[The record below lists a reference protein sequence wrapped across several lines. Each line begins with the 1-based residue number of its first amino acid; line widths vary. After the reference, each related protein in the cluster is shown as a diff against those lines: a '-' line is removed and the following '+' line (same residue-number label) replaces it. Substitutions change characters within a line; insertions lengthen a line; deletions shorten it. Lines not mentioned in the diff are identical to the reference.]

1 MSQDSK
7 VFFRI
12 FFGIGLLLI
21 LISVVI
27 FYNQFT
33 YSKDAIHTEG
43 VIVDTVLH
51 SSHSHRTGKNG
62 SWYPVVAFR
71 PTPDYTLIF
80 NSSIGSDFYEDSE
93 GDKVNVYYSPGH
105 PEKAEINNPWVNFF
119 KWGFIGIMG
128 VIFIAVGLLIS
139 MPSSKKITQETEVP
153 SMKKIT
159 ILLSLLILLPLT
171 VTSKPLIPIMKT
183 LFTDVTGTV
192 PDAEEI
198 ARKAELFRQ
207 QTGIAPFIV
216 VVPGVNEASFRQN
229 GKAMLAHASSSLS
242 DVKGSVL
249 LLFTTREPRLI
260 MITNGHVES
269 SMDDKHLGLLV
280 ENHTLAYLHADLW
293 YQGINN
299 ALAVLQAQI
308 LKQPTPPLTY
318 YPHPGQQQE
327 NDPPGSTTTLGLF
340 AWAVAFIVFTAFFNY
355 TTRLNYA
362 LKFAVAMTIANMG
375 YQALCLYID
384 NSFAITR
391 ISPLWAGLIGVCT
404 FIAALLL
411 TSKR

>member
-1 MSQDSK
+1 
-7 VFFRI
+7 
-12 FFGIGLLLI
+12 
-21 LISVVI
+21 
-27 FYNQFT
+27 
-33 YSKDAIHTEG
+33 
-43 VIVDTVLH
+43 
-51 SSHSHRTGKNG
+51 
-62 SWYPVVAFR
+62 
-71 PTPDYTLIF
+71 
-80 NSSIGSDFYEDSE
+80 
-93 GDKVNVYYSPGH
+93 
-105 PEKAEINNPWVNFF
+105 
-119 KWGFIGIMG
+119 
-128 VIFIAVGLLIS
+128 
-139 MPSSKKITQETEVP
+139 
-153 SMKKIT
+153 MKKIM
-159 ILLSLLILLPLT
+159 ILLSLLMFLPLT
-171 VTSKPLIPIMKT
+171 AISKPLIPIMKT

-198 ARKAELFRQ
+198 AHKAELFRQ
-207 QTGIAPFIV
+207 QTGVVPFIV
-216 VVPGVNEASFRQN
+216 VLPDINNEASLRQN
-229 GKAMLAHASSSLS
+229 GKAMLAHAASSMSN
-242 DVKGSVL
+242 VKGSVL

-260 MITNGHVES
+260 MITNGQVES
-269 SMDDKHLGLLV
+269 GLDDKHLGLLV
-280 ENHTLAYLHADLW
+280 ENHTHAYLHVDLW

-362 LKFAVAMTIANMG
+362 LKFAVAMTVANMG

>member
-1 MSQDSK
+1 
-7 VFFRI
+7 
-12 FFGIGLLLI
+12 
-21 LISVVI
+21 
-27 FYNQFT
+27 
-33 YSKDAIHTEG
+33 
-43 VIVDTVLH
+43 
-51 SSHSHRTGKNG
+51 
-62 SWYPVVAFR
+62 
-71 PTPDYTLIF
+71 
-80 NSSIGSDFYEDSE
+80 
-93 GDKVNVYYSPGH
+93 
-105 PEKAEINNPWVNFF
+105 
-119 KWGFIGIMG
+119 
-128 VIFIAVGLLIS
+128 
-139 MPSSKKITQETEVP
+139 
-153 SMKKIT
+153 MKKFI
-159 ILLSLLILLPLT
+159 ILLSLLILLPL
-171 VTSKPLIPIMKT
+171 VATSKPLIPIMKT

-216 VVPGVNEASFRQN
+216 ILPDINNEASLRQN

-242 DVKGSVL
+242 NVKGSFL

-260 MITNGHVES
+260 MITNGQVES
-269 SMDDKHLGLLV
+269 GLDDKHLGLLI
-280 ENHTLAYLHADLW
+280 ENHTLAYLNADLW

-318 YPHPGQQQE
+318 YPHPGQQHE
-327 NDPPGSTTTLGLF
+327 NAPPGSTNTLGF
-340 AWAVAFIVFTAFFNY
+340 IAWAATFILFSWIFCY
-355 TTRLNYA
+355 TTRFIYA

>member
-1 MSQDSK
+1 
-7 VFFRI
+7 
-12 FFGIGLLLI
+12 
-21 LISVVI
+21 
-27 FYNQFT
+27 
-33 YSKDAIHTEG
+33 
-43 VIVDTVLH
+43 
-51 SSHSHRTGKNG
+51 
-62 SWYPVVAFR
+62 
-71 PTPDYTLIF
+71 
-80 NSSIGSDFYEDSE
+80 
-93 GDKVNVYYSPGH
+93 
-105 PEKAEINNPWVNFF
+105 
-119 KWGFIGIMG
+119 
-128 VIFIAVGLLIS
+128 
-139 MPSSKKITQETEVP
+139 
-153 SMKKIT
+153 MKKII

-171 VTSKPLIPIMKT
+171 ATSKPLIPIMKT
-183 LFTDVTGTV
+183 LFT
-192 PDAEEI
+192 DAEEI

-216 VVPGVNEASFRQN
+216 VVPDVNEASFRQN

-260 MITNGHVES
+260 MITNDQVES
-269 SMDDKHLGLLV
+269 GLDDKHLGLLV
-280 ENHTLAYLHADLW
+280 ENHTHAYLHADLW

-327 NDPPGSTTTLGLF
+327 NDPPGSTTILGLF
-340 AWAVAFIVFTAFFNY
+340 AWAVAFIVLTTFFNY

-362 LKFAVAMTIANMG
+362 LKFAVAMTVANMG